1 MNERDFRT
9 NSNERGQ
16 IMPNPEP
23 NAYRRAFWI
32 ALLATVVLAVVASVL
47 WWRLSHGAA
56 MPQSGTGSPTDPMHG
71 MTQTSSANIPNSE
84 PGAAGEMQT
93 GNMQETPLAPIQL
106 TPQRMQSIGI
116 VLGKVESKPVNSE
129 LRFYG
134 NVQVDERRQAYVQTR
149 FAGWIRKVY
158 ADATG
163 NFIGKGQPL
172 FTIYSPDL
180 VSTEHEYLLAKKNS
194 ESLQQSKVSGVA
206 SGASSLFS
214 AAKERLLQWDVSPAE
229 IEKLDQG
236 GKVITDLTVNSPV
249 SGYITQKNA
258 LPNMYVQPET
268 MLYTVADLSD
278 VWVLA
283 QVFQSEAGKIK
294 PGDPAEVTVD
304 AYPGRVFNGRV
315 DYILP
320 QLDMNTRTLPVR
332 LVFANPGLKL
342 RPGMYVNVRAKLPMG
357 RQLVVPASAAFHS
370 GTKNLLFVY
379 SAEGSIEPREVE
391 LGPQVGDEL
400 VVTKGIKAQEQ
411 IVTSANFLIDSEAQ
425 LQAAAGAFVPPP
437 PGAGQAA
444 SMNAPAEQQA
454 NVELTTDPD
463 PPHKGSNIV
472 RVKLTGQDGKPI
484 TGANVTV
491 TFFMAAMPAMGMAA
505 MKTVVNANDK
515 GGGMYEGKGDL
526 GSGGTWQVTIRA
538 QQNGQVIIHTNWEGE
553 PPSIIEDQVTYPIVT
568 ALLAAP
574 KVKAVR
580 AQTMFNDS
588 YVFVVFEDG
597 TDIYWARS
605 RVVEYLQTIAGRLP
619 ANVHPAIG
627 SDATG
632 AGWVYEYALVDRSH
646 KQSLADL
653 RSIQDWHLRYQL
665 ATVPGVAEVASIGG
679 FVRQYQVNVDP
690 NKLLAYGI
698 PLSTVIDRVKSSTNE
713 VGGRV
718 LELSGTR
725 YMIRGLGYLKSLD
738 DLANVPVM
746 AKNGTPVLIK
756 DLSTVAFGPDIREG
770 VAEWN
775 GEGETVGGIV
785 VMRYGLNAL
794 NVI

>member
-1 MNERDFRT
+1 MLRT
-9 NSNERGQ
+9 EKNN
-16 IMPNPEP
+16 
-23 NAYRRAFWI
+23 YRRAFWI
-32 ALLATVVLAVVASVL
+32 ALTTTVALAIATSAL
-47 WWRLSHGAA
+47 WWRLSHAGTASQPGA
-56 MPQSGTGSPTDPMHG
+56 TSPNESVQG
-71 MTQTSSANIPNSE
+71 MAQTSSANASDSE
-84 PGAAGEMQT
+84 PGATGEHQAGT
-93 GNMQETPLAPIQL
+93 MQETPLAPFQL
-106 TPQRMQSIGI
+106 TPQRMQSIGV
-116 VLGKVESKPVNSE
+116 VLGKVESKPVNTE

-214 AAKERLLQWDVSPAE
+214 AAKERLLQWEVSPAE

-236 GKVITDLTVNSPV
+236 GNAIADLTISSPV

-283 QVFQSEAGKIK
+283 QVFQNDAGKIQ
-294 PGDPAEVTVD
+294 PGDPAEITVD
-304 AYPGRVFNGRV
+304 AYPGRVFKGRV

-320 QLDMNTRTLPVR
+320 QLEVNTRTLPVR

-357 RQLVVPASAAFHS
+357 SQLVVPASAAFHG

-379 SAEGSIEPREVE
+379 SGEGNIEPREVE

-400 VVTKGIKAQEQ
+400 VVTKGIKDQEQ

-425 LQAAAGAFVPPP
+425 LRAAAGAFVPPP
-437 PGAGQAA
+437 PGSGQAA
-444 SMNAPAEQQA
+444 SMNAPAQQQA
-454 NVELTTDPD
+454 VVELTTDPD
-463 PPHKGSNIV
+463 PPHKGINIA

-505 MKTVVNANDK
+505 MKSVIDASDK

-538 QQNGQVIIHTNWEGE
+538 QQNGQ
-553 PPSIIEDQVTYPIVT
+553 
-568 ALLAAP
+568 
-574 KVKAVR
+574 
-580 AQTMFNDS
+580 
-588 YVFVVFEDG
+588 
-597 TDIYWARS
+597 
-605 RVVEYLQTIAGRLP
+605 TIANKQLTL
-619 ANVHPAIG
+619 N
-627 SDATG
+627 ATG
-632 AGWVYEYALVDRSH
+632 G
-646 KQSLADL
+646 
-653 RSIQDWHLRYQL
+653 
-665 ATVPGVAEVASIGG
+665 
-679 FVRQYQVNVDP
+679 
-690 NKLLAYGI
+690 
-698 PLSTVIDRVKSSTNE
+698 
-713 VGGRV
+713 
-718 LELSGTR
+718 
-725 YMIRGLGYLKSLD
+725 M
-738 DLANVPVM
+738 
-746 AKNGTPVLIK
+746 
-756 DLSTVAFGPDIREG
+756 
-770 VAEWN
+770 
-775 GEGETVGGIV
+775 
-785 VMRYGLNAL
+785 
-794 NVI
+794 

>member
-1 MNERDFRT
+1 MNERNFKTNANEGSDMLRT
-9 NSNERGQ
+9 ENN
-16 IMPNPEP
+16 N
-23 NAYRRAFWI
+23 YRRAFWFVLTTTI
-32 ALLATVVLAVVASVL
+32 VLAIVASGL
-47 WWRLSHGAA
+47 WWRLSH
-56 MPQSGTGSPTDPMHG
+56 TGPSSQPGNSSVRESMDSMA
-71 MTQTSSANIPNSE
+71 QTSSANASPSE
-84 PGAAGEMQT
+84 TGSAGDPQA
-93 GNMQETPLAPIQL
+93 GNMQETPLVPFQL
-106 TPQRMQSIGI
+106 TPQRMQSIGV
-116 VLGKVESKPVNSE
+116 VLGTVEFKPVNTE

-214 AAKERLLQWDVSPAE
+214 AAKERLLQWEVSPAE

-236 GKVITDLTVNSPV
+236 GKAITDLTVNSPV

-283 QVFQSEAGKIK
+283 QVFQNDAGKIK

-304 AYPGRVFNGRV
+304 AYPGRIFSGRV

-357 RQLVVPASAAFHS
+357 RQLVVPATAAFHS
-370 GTKNLLFVY
+370 GTTNLVFV
-379 SAEGSIEPREVE
+379 SSGAGNIEPREVE

-400 VVTKGIKAQEQ
+400 VVTKGVKAQEQ

-444 SMNAPAEQQA
+444 SMNAPAQQQA
-454 NVELTTDPD
+454 IAELTTDPD
-463 PPHKGSNIV
+463 PPHKGSNIF
-472 RVKLTGQDGKPI
+472 RVSLTGQDGKPI

-491 TFFMAAMPAMGMAA
+491 TFFMAAMPAMGMAS
-505 MKTVVNANDK
+505 MKTVINAGDN
-515 GGGMYEGKGDL
+515 GGGVYEGKGDL

-538 QQNGQVIIHTNWEGE
+538 QQNGQ
-553 PPSIIEDQVTYPIVT
+553 
-568 ALLAAP
+568 
-574 KVKAVR
+574 
-580 AQTMFNDS
+580 
-588 YVFVVFEDG
+588 
-597 TDIYWARS
+597 
-605 RVVEYLQTIAGRLP
+605 TIANKQL
-619 ANVHPAIG
+619 ALN
-627 SDATG
+627 ATG
-632 AGWVYEYALVDRSH
+632 G
-646 KQSLADL
+646 
-653 RSIQDWHLRYQL
+653 
-665 ATVPGVAEVASIGG
+665 
-679 FVRQYQVNVDP
+679 
-690 NKLLAYGI
+690 
-698 PLSTVIDRVKSSTNE
+698 
-713 VGGRV
+713 
-718 LELSGTR
+718 
-725 YMIRGLGYLKSLD
+725 M
-738 DLANVPVM
+738 
-746 AKNGTPVLIK
+746 
-756 DLSTVAFGPDIREG
+756 
-770 VAEWN
+770 
-775 GEGETVGGIV
+775 
-785 VMRYGLNAL
+785 
-794 NVI
+794 

>member
-1 MNERDFRT
+1 MNERNFRT
-9 NSNERGQ
+9 NANEGPD
-16 IMPNPEP
+16 IHTEHN
-23 NAYRRAFWI
+23 NYRRAFW
-32 ALLATVVLAVVASVL
+32 TVLTTTIVLAIVVSVL
-47 WWRLSHGAA
+47 WWRLSHTRTMSHTGGTSASESMEA
-56 MPQSGTGSPTDPMHG
+56 MA
-71 MTQTSSANIPNSE
+71 QTPSANASGSE
-84 PGAAGEMQT
+84 SGAAGEPQI
-93 GNMQETPLAPIQL
+93 GNMPETPRTPIQL
-106 TPQRMQSIGI
+106 TPQRMQSIGVVI
-116 VLGKVESKPVNSE
+116 GKVESKPVNTE

-149 FAGWIRKVY
+149 FAGWVRKVY

-214 AAKERLLQWDVSPAE
+214 AAKERLLQWEVSPAE

-283 QVFQSEAGKIK
+283 QVFQSDAGKIK
-294 PGDPAEVTVD
+294 PGDSAEVTVD

-379 SAEGSIEPREVE
+379 GGEGSIEPREVE

-444 SMNAPAEQQA
+444 SMNAPAQKKA
-454 NVELTTDPD
+454 NMDLTTDPD

-472 RVKLTGQDGKPI
+472 RVKLTSPDGQPI
-484 TGANVTV
+484 AGANVTV
-491 TFFMAAMPAMGMAA
+491 TFFMAAMPAMGMAS
-505 MKTVVNANDK
+505 MKTVISGNDK
-515 GGGMYEGKGDL
+515 GGGMYEGKADL
-526 GSGGTWQVTIRA
+526 GSGGTWQVTVRA
-538 QQNGQVIIHTNWEGE
+538 QQN
-553 PPSIIEDQVTYPIVT
+553 
-568 ALLAAP
+568 
-574 KVKAVR
+574 R
-580 AQTMFNDS
+580 
-588 YVFVVFEDG
+588 
-597 TDIYWARS
+597 
-605 RVVEYLQTIAGRLP
+605 QTIANKQLTL
-619 ANVHPAIG
+619 N
-627 SDATG
+627 ATG
-632 AGWVYEYALVDRSH
+632 G
-646 KQSLADL
+646 
-653 RSIQDWHLRYQL
+653 
-665 ATVPGVAEVASIGG
+665 
-679 FVRQYQVNVDP
+679 
-690 NKLLAYGI
+690 
-698 PLSTVIDRVKSSTNE
+698 
-713 VGGRV
+713 
-718 LELSGTR
+718 
-725 YMIRGLGYLKSLD
+725 M
-738 DLANVPVM
+738 
-746 AKNGTPVLIK
+746 
-756 DLSTVAFGPDIREG
+756 
-770 VAEWN
+770 
-775 GEGETVGGIV
+775 
-785 VMRYGLNAL
+785 
-794 NVI
+794 

>member
-1 MNERDFRT
+1 
-9 NSNERGQ
+9 
-16 IMPNPEP
+16 
-23 NAYRRAFWI
+23 
-32 ALLATVVLAVVASVL
+32 
-47 WWRLSHGAA
+47 
-56 MPQSGTGSPTDPMHG
+56 
-71 MTQTSSANIPNSE
+71 
-84 PGAAGEMQT
+84 
-93 GNMQETPLAPIQL
+93 MQETPLAPFQL
-106 TPQRMQSIGI
+106 TPQRMQSIGV
-116 VLGKVESKPVNSE
+116 VLGKVESKPVNTE

-194 ESLQQSKVSGVA
+194 ESLQRSKVSGVA

-214 AAKERLLQWDVSPAE
+214 AAKERLLQWEVSPAE

-236 GKVITDLTVNSPV
+236 GKAITDLTVNSPV

-283 QVFQSEAGKIK
+283 QVFQSDAGKIK
-294 PGDPAEVTVD
+294 PGDLAEVTVD

-320 QLDMNTRTLPVR
+320 QLDVNTRTLPVR

-379 SAEGSIEPREVE
+379 SGNGNIEPREVE

-400 VVTKGIKAQEQ
+400 VVTKGVKAQEQ

-425 LQAAAGAFVPPP
+425 LQAAAGAFIPPP

-444 SMNAPAEQQA
+444 SMNAPSEQQA
-454 NVELTTDPD
+454 NAELTTDPD
-463 PPHKGSNIV
+463 PPHKGSNTV

-491 TFFMAAMPAMGMAA
+491 TFFMAAMPAMGMAS
-505 MKTVVNANDK
+505 MKTVINASDK

-538 QQNGQVIIHTNWEGE
+538 QQNGQTV
-553 PPSIIEDQVTYPIVT
+553 
-568 ALLAAP
+568 
-574 KVKAVR
+574 
-580 AQTMFNDS
+580 
-588 YVFVVFEDG
+588 
-597 TDIYWARS
+597 
-605 RVVEYLQTIAGRLP
+605 
-619 ANVHPAIG
+619 ANKQLTLN
-627 SDATG
+627 ATG
-632 AGWVYEYALVDRSH
+632 G
-646 KQSLADL
+646 
-653 RSIQDWHLRYQL
+653 
-665 ATVPGVAEVASIGG
+665 
-679 FVRQYQVNVDP
+679 
-690 NKLLAYGI
+690 
-698 PLSTVIDRVKSSTNE
+698 
-713 VGGRV
+713 
-718 LELSGTR
+718 
-725 YMIRGLGYLKSLD
+725 M
-738 DLANVPVM
+738 
-746 AKNGTPVLIK
+746 
-756 DLSTVAFGPDIREG
+756 
-770 VAEWN
+770 
-775 GEGETVGGIV
+775 
-785 VMRYGLNAL
+785 
-794 NVI
+794 